1 MKPEAAEL
9 RELFSLPAFNSLCVL
24 HGPLLLPD
32 AGSPEVLGSQNR
44 LLSDFIPSGL

>member
-9 RELFSLPAFNSLCVL
+9 RELFSLLAFSSLCVL

-32 AGSPEVLGSQNR
+32 AGSPEVLGIPNC
-44 LLSDFIPSGL
+44 LLSYFIPSSL